1 METIRAFLRLV
12 KVLVKNE
19 QKVEKI
25 KTKLQNEV
33 DLRLVFSIFDSD

>member
-25 KTKLQNEV
+25 KAKLQNEV